1 MYTAFWIITHY
12 SVYRDIH
19 DQESVCN
26 SSQVNQLIKR
36 KTRYR
41 SGKCVSWQILA
52 WASCEWPLVMKRRS
66 AKRIVVLPPAKSETE
81 SWVVAVIFR
90 CWRRNRKR
98 SAINGPTSC
107 FHNCLLILW
116 MCHHF
121 HLPQGS
127 LSTFWFVYY
136 FLCGY
141 GAFIFFSVMKKSPQT
156 PNSSCFSHRGECGC
170 TNLKAN
176 ASPFKNSCRVCRDSS
191 VCKKKKVK
199 LWWWQWFNKI
209 RRCSEREWML
219 WWLSQAINSILLTR
233 LLCSFCPWQVLYYI
247 CNITHSFERRSR
259 NVLLWLSF
267 VYILTANRDT
277 LQWPLTFAKGE
288 VLVTCYPSLKIYTK
302 IKKYYKKWKTKKGKK
317 SSARYWIPV
326 TSPKLSSP
334 SKKPD
339 SNCDIS

>member
-1 MYTAFWIITHY
+1 
-12 SVYRDIH
+12 
-19 DQESVCN
+19 
-26 SSQVNQLIKR
+26 
-36 KTRYR
+36 
-41 SGKCVSWQILA
+41 
-52 WASCEWPLVMKRRS
+52 
-66 AKRIVVLPPAKSETE
+66 
-81 SWVVAVIFR
+81 
-90 CWRRNRKR
+90 
-98 SAINGPTSC
+98 
-107 FHNCLLILW
+107 

-176 ASPFKNSCRVCRDSS
+176 ASPFK
-191 VCKKKKVK
+191 KVK

-233 LLCSFCPWQVLYYI
+233 LLCSFCPWLVLYYI

-339 SNCDIS
+339 SNCDISESSVRLEEESADIMSQMAFSHLSQILESIRLFARSQIKFLHLRISLNCGSTFLQHTLTHHRCLCFLHT

>member
-1 MYTAFWIITHY
+1 
-12 SVYRDIH
+12 
-19 DQESVCN
+19 
-26 SSQVNQLIKR
+26 
-36 KTRYR
+36 
-41 SGKCVSWQILA
+41 
-52 WASCEWPLVMKRRS
+52 
-66 AKRIVVLPPAKSETE
+66 
-81 SWVVAVIFR
+81 
-90 CWRRNRKR
+90 
-98 SAINGPTSC
+98 
-107 FHNCLLILW
+107 

-170 TNLKAN
+170 TSLKAN

-191 VCKKKKVK
+191 VCKKKKK
-199 LWWWQWFNKI
+199 RSCDDGSGLTKSGAA
-209 RRCSEREWML
+209 RREWML

-288 VLVTCYPSLKIYTK
+288 VLVTCSPSLKIYTK

-317 SSARYWIPV
+317 SSARYWIPM

-339 SNCDIS
+339 SNCGISESSVRLEEESADVMSQMAFSHLSQILESIRLFARSQIKFLRLRISPNCGSTFLQYTLTHHRCLCFLHT

>member
-1 MYTAFWIITHY
+1 
-12 SVYRDIH
+12 
-19 DQESVCN
+19 
-26 SSQVNQLIKR
+26 
-36 KTRYR
+36 
-41 SGKCVSWQILA
+41 
-52 WASCEWPLVMKRRS
+52 
-66 AKRIVVLPPAKSETE
+66 
-81 SWVVAVIFR
+81 
-90 CWRRNRKR
+90 
-98 SAINGPTSC
+98 
-107 FHNCLLILW
+107 

-141 GAFIFFSVMKKSPQT
+141 GAFIFFLSWRSRRRLQT
-156 PNSSCFSHRGECGC
+156 PH
-170 TNLKAN
+170 
-176 ASPFKNSCRVCRDSS
+176 ASLIEES
-191 VCKKKKVK
+191 VDVQAWRQMHLHSRIHVVSVVIVQSVKKKKVK

-288 VLVTCYPSLKIYTK
+288 VLVTCSPSLKIYTK
-302 IKKYYKKWKTKKGKK
+302 IKKNTKKNERPKK
-317 SSARYWIPV
+317 EKRAAPDIESQWHPQNSPVHQRSLIPTV
-326 TSPKLSSP
+326 
-334 SKKPD
+334 
-339 SNCDIS
+339 ISVNLASD

>member
-41 SGKCVSWQILA
+41 SAKCVSWQILA
-52 WASCEWPLVMKRRS
+52 RASCEWPLAMKRRS

-191 VCKKKKVK
+191 VCKKKK
-199 LWWWQWFNKI
+199 
-209 RRCSEREWML
+209 SEVVMM
-219 WWLSQAINSILLTR
+219 A
-233 LLCSFCPWQVLYYI
+233 V
-247 CNITHSFERRSR
+247 
-259 NVLLWLSF
+259 V
-267 VYILTANRDT
+267 
-277 LQWPLTFAKGE
+277 
-288 VLVTCYPSLKIYTK
+288 
-302 IKKYYKKWKTKKGKK
+302 
-317 SSARYWIPV
+317 
-326 TSPKLSSP
+326 
-334 SKKPD
+334 
-339 SNCDIS
+339 

>member
-41 SGKCVSWQILA
+41 SAKCVSWQILA
-52 WASCEWPLVMKRRS
+52 RASCEWPLVMKRRS
-66 AKRIVVLPPAKSETE
+66 VKRIVVLPPAKSETE

-141 GAFIFFSVMKKSPQT
+141 GAFIFFLSWRSRRRLQT
-156 PNSSCFSHRGECGC
+156 PH
-170 TNLKAN
+170 
-176 ASPFKNSCRVCRDSS
+176 ASLIEES
-191 VCKKKKVK
+191 VDVQTWRQMHLHSRIHVVSVVIVQSVKKKVK

-209 RRCSEREWML
+209 WRCSERMNVVVTFSSHQFNTVDEVAV
-219 WWLSQAINSILLTR
+219 QLLPLTG
-233 LLCSFCPWQVLYYI
+233 FVLY
-247 CNITHSFERRSR
+247 
-259 NVLLWLSF
+259 L
-267 VYILTANRDT
+267 
-277 LQWPLTFAKGE
+277 
-288 VLVTCYPSLKIYTK
+288 
-302 IKKYYKKWKTKKGKK
+302 
-317 SSARYWIPV
+317 
-326 TSPKLSSP
+326 
-334 SKKPD
+334 
-339 SNCDIS
+339 